1 MPCRDDYPSSPC
13 EDAGLRRSADQS
25 TRAACDMRTILRR
38 NGLERELTVETRQWI
53 KKHDAE
59 DAARIVQENAAG
71 IRQRVKQQAL
81 DKLTLEER
89 RVLGL

>member
-1 MPCRDDYPSSPC
+1 MPCSDGSRACYEENP
-13 EDAGLRRSADQS
+13 ELRRSADAS

-38 NGLERELTVETRQWI
+38 ANLEHMLTVETRKWI
-53 KKHDAE
+53 AKHDAA
-59 DAARIVQENAAG
+59 DAKRIAEENAAG